1 MLIMT
6 LATIG
11 LKAQYVYPE
20 KFDHCYLDEFKF
32 EETEII
38 AEVDDEK
45 LKEAIIAGWDSKMLN
60 KGEGN
65 LGLQI
70 LVDRK
75 GNSCLMSVRNDTNM
89 KMKKMNLV
97 ENIDQLKWKGQADKI
112 SAIILLHFDQGEITI
127 KRLGTKDMVNLVEI
141 K

>member
-1 MLIMT
+1 MT
-6 LATIG
+6 ITTIG

-20 KFDHCYLDEFKF
+20 KFDHCYIDEFKF

-45 LKEAIIAGWDSKMLN
+45 LKEAIIAGWDSKMLD

-65 LGLQI
+65 LGLQV

-97 ENIDQLKWKGQADKI
+97 ENIGQLKWKGQTDKI
-112 SAIILLHFDQGEITI
+112 SAIILLHFEKGEITI
-127 KRLGTKDMVNLVEI
+127 KRLGTTDMVNLVEI
-141 K
+141 N

>member
-1 MLIMT
+1 MT